1 MKITL
6 PVSLNPISRRKD
18 KSIKLSFET
27 RELDSTETMTLMAL
41 ESAEM
46 WLCLA
51 PNENE
56 IVVPEEPAVLEGK
69 SDSERLR
76 AVFYVYYQKL
86 LKENKYVGLFETF
99 KKEQMNKIIEHIKS
113 KLD

>member
-1 MKITL
+1 M
-6 PVSLNPISRRKD
+6 
-18 KSIKLSFET
+18 SFET
-27 RELDSTETMTLMAL
+27 REIDDTELMTLIKL
-41 ESAEM
+41 EGTEG
-46 WLCLA
+46 WLVYST
-51 PNENE
+51 NEDDIE
-56 IVVPEEPAVLEGK
+56 VPEEPAVLEGK

-86 LKENKYVGLFETF
+86 LKENKYIGLFETF